1 LDTGYFNTFFIRKGR
16 KEMGLWKLL
25 RSSNTAKPSA
35 VAARPSNQLF
45 DLDQPLFYLS
55 PHDAWTIRDSAAGTI
70 IMGEIG
76 GGKTTGSGATIAKS
90 CLRAGYGALVLCAKP
105 EERKIWENYVKETGR
120 ESSLKVIEPNGR
132 YRYNFLDYEM
142 RREGS
147 GGGLTENLVAL
158 LSQVSDIVSGKQEQ
172 GGGDKFFDRAMQ
184 ELLRAAIDLLAIAR
198 GTVTLEDIRELV
210 ASAPQDEEEVD
221 DESWRE
227 KSFCARLIM
236 TAFEKEKTPEQEHDF
251 ELVGRYWLKEHARLS
266 DRTRTSITATFTSTV
281 DVLQH
286 GLAHRLLGT
295 DTTIVPEATYRDGAV
310 ILIDLPIQEFHEV
323 GRVVQNIWKY
333 QFQRAILRRD
343 VERYPRPVL
352 LFADEAQNFVSSF
365 DYQYQAVARSARACT
380 VYLTQN
386 ISNFYSVLGARGRD
400 ETHAFLGNLTTK
412 IFHAQSD
419 HNTNQYAAD
428 LISQQWGTVF
438 NYSTSH
444 GQQSANSSAGGSQN
458 LQYKVLPAEF
468 TTLRKGGPHNQ
479 LEVDAIVYQ
488 GGRMWNISRD
498 TYMRAVFRQG

>member
-1 LDTGYFNTFFIRKGR
+1 MTLRKWLGISPR
-16 KEMGLWKLL
+16 TASEP
-25 RSSNTAKPSA
+25 SSG
-35 VAARPSNQLF
+35 QLF

-76 GGKTTGSGATIAKS
+76 SGKTSGSGATIARS

-105 EERKIWENYVKETGR
+105 EERSIWERYVKETGR
-120 ESSLKVIEPNGR
+120 ENSLKIIEPNGP

-184 ELLRAAIDLLAIAR
+184 ELLRAAIDLLAIAK
-198 GTVTLEDIRELV
+198 GTVTLGDIRELV
-210 ASAPQDEEEVD
+210 ASAPQDETDVD
-221 DESWRE
+221 DPVWRE
-227 KSFCARLIM
+227 ESFYAALM
-236 TAFEKEKTPEQEHDF
+236 QEAFEKSKTPEQEHDF
-251 ELVGRYWLKEHARLS
+251 ELVRRYWFKEHARLS
-266 DRTRTSITATFTSTV
+266 DRTRTSITATFTSTI

-286 GLAHRLLGT
+286 GLAHWLLGT

-333 QFQRAILRRD
+333 QFQRSILRRD
-343 VERYPRPVL
+343 VARYPRPVL
-352 LFADEAQNFVSSF
+352 LFADEAQNFISSF

-412 IFHAQSD
+412 IFHANSD
-419 HNTNQYAAD
+419 HNSNQYAAD

-444 GQQSANSSAGGSQN
+444 HQQSGGSSAGGAQS
-458 LQYKVLPAEF
+458 LQYKVLPGEF
-468 TTLRKGGPHNQ
+468 TTLRKGGPQNR

-488 GGRMWNISRD
+488 GGRTWKFSGD

>member
-1 LDTGYFNTFFIRKGR
+1 MNLFK
-16 KEMGLWKLL
+16 WPW
-25 RSSNTAKPSA
+25 SKP
-35 VAARPSNQLF
+35 ARPAPAIVPEEPF

-55 PHDAWTIRDSAAGTI
+55 PHDPWTIRDSAAGTI

-76 GGKTTGSGATIAKS
+76 SGKTSGSGATIARS

-105 EERKIWENYVKETGR
+105 EERQIWEAYVRETGR
-120 ESSLKVIEPNGR
+120 ENSLIVIEPGGA
-132 YRYNFLDYEM
+132 YRYNFIDYEM
-142 RREGS
+142 VRN
-147 GGGLTENLVAL
+147 GGGGGMTENLVAL

-184 ELLRAAIDLLAIAR
+184 ELLRACIDLLAITR
-198 GTVTLEDIRELV
+198 GTVTLEAIRELV
-210 ASAPQDEEEVD
+210 ASAPQSEEEVAD
-221 DESWRE
+221 ASWQQN
-227 KSFCARLIM
+227 SLCARLIQE
-236 TAFEKEKTPEQEHDF
+236 AFEKPKTPGQAHDCKMV
-251 ELVGRYWLKEHARLS
+251 ERYWLKEHARLS

-286 GLAHRLLGT
+286 GLAHQLLGT
-295 DTTIVPEATYRDGAV
+295 DTTVVPEATYRDGAI
-310 ILIDLPIQEFHEV
+310 ILIDLPIQEYHEV

-343 VERYPRPVL
+343 VRRFPRPVL

-412 IFHAQSD
+412 VFHANSD
-419 HNTNQYAAD
+419 HNSNQYAAD
-428 LISQQWGTVF
+428 LISQQWSTVY
-438 NYSTSH
+438 NYSSSRND
-444 GQQSANSSAGGSQN
+444 QSVNSSAGGSQN
-458 LQYKVLPAEF
+458 LQYKVLPGEF
-468 TTLRKGGPHNQ
+468 TTLRKGGPQHH

-488 GGRMWNISRD
+488 GGRRWHISGD

>member
-1 LDTGYFNTFFIRKGR
+1 
-16 KEMGLWKLL
+16 MGLWKWLGL
-25 RSSNTAKPSA
+25 SDPAAATASA
-35 VAARPSNQLF
+35 PARLSGQPF

-55 PHDAWTIRDSAAGTI
+55 PHDPWTIRDSAAGTI

-76 GGKTTGSGATIAKS
+76 SGKTSGSGAAIAKS

-105 EERKIWENYVKETGR
+105 EERKIWEGYVKETGR
-120 ESSLKVIEPNGR
+120 TSSLKIIEPGGG
-132 YRYNFLDYEM
+132 YRFNFLDYEM

-147 GGGLTENLVAL
+147 GGGMTENLVAL

-221 DESWRE
+221 DETWRAE
-227 KSFCARLIM
+227 SFCAELM
-236 TAFEKEKTPEQEHDF
+236 QQAFEKDKTPEQAHDF
-251 ELVGRYWLKEHARLS
+251 ELVQRYWFKEHARLS

-286 GLAHRLLGT
+286 GLAHQLLGT
-295 DTTIVPEATYRDGAV
+295 NTTIVPEATYRDGAV

-343 VERYPRPVL
+343 VDTYPRPVL

-412 IFHAQSD
+412 IFHANSD

-428 LISQQWGTVF
+428 LISQQWSTVF
-438 NYSTSH
+438 NYSSSRSND
-444 GQQSANSSAGGSQN
+444 SANSSAGGSQN
-458 LQYKVLPAEF
+458 LQYKVLPGEF
-468 TTLRKGGPHNQ
+468 TTLRKGGPQNR

-488 GGRMWNISRD
+488 GGRSWHISGD